1 MLTSIPV
8 KEIMDVL
15 IIGAGPAGLAAAKT
29 LLDQGFTG
37 KIHLIERGRRLAH
50 RVCPIDRGK
59 VCHGCGG
66 VCNVLSGFGGCIHY
80 GDAVKLS
87 LLPAGRRLLEKL
99 GPEAETRFDEASQM
113 VAEIA
118 AQPISFCNV
127 EHRPSPEEN
136 FSFKPY
142 PVAIMTAAQVRGFL
156 EQLYED
162 LQSDPRLH
170 LMMESEL
177 TELSPLSDGGYRAVI
192 RSRREA
198 PETIFADQVIIAV
211 GRAGMFW
218 WRQTIRDLGLA
229 FSYPQP
235 SVGLRF
241 ELNQRWLA
249 PAGTLHPDYKVT
261 MRQPAGKFKSFCY
274 CAGTGGGQI
283 KYTDYGDFCLLDG
296 HVASAEDKMPD
307 EHAPGNFALLYQLP
321 DIPPQVDP
329 MPLVM
334 ERYIA
339 PYKAL
344 RPEAPG
350 KPIAQRY
357 NDFRERREGPST
369 WADLRASLSHR
380 PSVEDLAPARIDS
393 LFQAEAHQGFC
404 QAVERYMQEVLGHTT
419 GVPQALL
426 DDMLVIALE
435 LEGLWDVMEVDM
447 HLETSRPGLFV
458 TGDAA
463 GIAQGILQAMT
474 TGIVAA
480 RRIIDRSRT
489 QTQQTDRDRLV
500 YDHYWSVGD
509 YYEPSDTFV
518 KVMDLLQ
525 AEHGRAVRVA
535 DLGCGIGRHALYAA
549 SRGARVVAIDHS
561 GRAISKLK
569 RRFESSSMEVIEGD
583 FTKWLKDGPDADLD
597 GLVCFD
603 ALHHISSDPE
613 EVLGALSIM
622 QRRVRPGG
630 LVLISLLADI
640 DYGQGGGPANRFMVS
655 TEEAERLL
663 DRAFAQA
670 QPLRRKL
677 TQVRFDQTV
686 NLDPASGRMV
696 QTHYQATRVI
706 RLFQLAGSAQC
717 VVSV

>member
-1 MLTSIPV
+1 
-8 KEIMDVL
+8 MDVL

-37 KIHLIERGRRLAH
+37 RIHLIERGRRL
-50 RVCPIDRGK
+50 RSRICPIDHAK

-66 VCNVLSGFGGCIHY
+66 ICNVLSGFGGCIHY

-87 LLPAGRRLLEKL
+87 LLPAGRRLQEKL
-99 GPEAETRFDEASQM
+99 GPDAEARFDEATQM
-113 VAEIA
+113 VA
-118 AQPISFCNV
+118 QLVDRPISFCDV
-127 EHRPSPEEN
+127 EHRPSTEES

-142 PVAIMTAAQVRGFL
+142 PVAVMPAAQVREFL
-156 EQLYED
+156 EQMFE
-162 LQSDPRLH
+162 QFASNPRIN
-170 LMMESEL
+170 LMMESEV
-177 TELSPLSDGGYRAVI
+177 TELVQLPGGGYRARI
-192 RSRREA
+192 DSRRTGSES
-198 PETIFADQVIIAV
+198 ILADQVIVAV

-218 WRQTIRDLGLA
+218 WRKIIRNFGLA
-229 FSYPQP
+229 FHYPQP

-296 HVASAEDKMPD
+296 HVAAAEDKIPD
-307 EHAPGNFALLYQLP
+307 ENAPGNFALLYQLP
-321 DIPPQVDP
+321 TIPPDIDP
-329 MPLVM
+329 LPVVM
-334 ERYIA
+334 DRYVA

-344 RPEAPG
+344 RPDSPG
-350 KPIAQRY
+350 KPIAQRFR
-357 NDFRERREGPST
+357 DFRERREGPST
-369 WADLRASLSHR
+369 WAELRASLGHR

-393 LFQAEAHQGFC
+393 LFKSEEHQGFC
-404 QAVERYMQEVLGHTT
+404 QAVERYMKEVLGHTT
-419 GVPQALL
+419 DVPPALL
-426 DDMLVIALE
+426 DDILVIALE
-435 LEGLWDVMEVDM
+435 LEGLWDVMDVDM
-447 HLETSRPGLFV
+447 HLETSSPGLFV

-463 GIAQGILQAMT
+463 GIAQGILQAMA

-480 RRIIDRSRT
+480 RRVVDRSRT
-489 QTQQTDRDRLV
+489 RTQQTDRDRLV
-500 YDHYWSVGD
+500 YDHYWTVGD

-518 KVMDLLQ
+518 KLIDLLQ
-525 AEHGRAVRVA
+525 AEQGRSVRVA
-535 DLGCGIGRHALYAA
+535 DLGCGIGRHALYAG

-569 RRFESSSMEVIEGD
+569 SKFDSSLIDVVEGD
-583 FTKWLKDGPDADLD
+583 FTKWLQDGPDADLD

-603 ALHHISSDPE
+603 ALHHISPDSST
-613 EVLGALSIM
+613 VLDVLNDM

-663 DRAFAQA
+663 DRAFGQA
-670 QPLRRKL
+670 EPLRRKC
-677 TQVRFDQTV
+677 TEVRFDQTV
-686 NLDPASGRMV
+686 NLDPVSGRMV
-696 QTHYQATRVI
+696 QTYYKATRVI
-706 RLFQLAGSAQC
+706 RLFQLAGSAQLMA
-717 VVSV
+717 SA

>member
-1 MLTSIPV
+1 
-8 KEIMDVL
+8 MDVL

-29 LLDQGFTG
+29 LLDQGFKG
-37 KIHLIERGRRLAH
+37 RIHLVERGRGPTR
-50 RVCPIDRGK
+50 RICPIDHGRI
-59 VCHGCGG
+59 CQGCGG
-66 VCNVLSGFGGCIHY
+66 ICNVLSGFGGCIHY

-87 LLPAGRRLLEKL
+87 LLPAGRRLQEKL
-99 GPEAETRFDEASQM
+99 GPEAEARFDEATEM
-113 VAEIA
+113 IA
-118 AQPISFCNV
+118 QLIARPIRFCDV
-127 EHRPSPEEN
+127 EHRPSAEES

-142 PVAIMTAAQVRGFL
+142 PVAVMSAAQVRGFL
-156 EQLYED
+156 EQMFEQLASN
-162 LQSDPRLH
+162 LN
-170 LMMESEL
+170 LMMESEV
-177 TELSPLSDGGYRAVI
+177 TDIVQVPGGGYRARI
-192 RSRREA
+192 QSRRTGS
-198 PETIFADQVIIAV
+198 ETIFADQVIVAV

-218 WRQTIRDLGLA
+218 WRKVIRDFGLA
-229 FSYPQP
+229 FLYSQP

-296 HVASAEDKMPD
+296 HVASAEDRIPD
-307 EHAPGNFALLYQLP
+307 ENAPGNFALLYQLP
-321 DIPPQVDP
+321 TIPPEIDP
-329 MPLVM
+329 MPVVM
-334 ERYIA
+334 ERYVA

-344 RPEAPG
+344 RPDSPG
-350 KPIAQRY
+350 KPVAQRFR
-357 NDFRERREGPST
+357 DFRERRDGPPS
-369 WADLRASLSHR
+369 WAALRASLGHR

-393 LFQAEAHQGFC
+393 LFQLEEHQGFC
-404 QAVERYMQEVLGHTT
+404 QAVERYMKEVLGHTT
-419 GVPQALL
+419 NVPPALL
-426 DDMLVIALE
+426 DDILVIALE

-447 HLETSRPGLFV
+447 HLETSSPGLFV

-463 GIAQGILQAMT
+463 GIAQGILQAMA

-480 RRIIDRSRT
+480 RRIIGRSSTR
-489 QTQQTDRDRLV
+489 TQQTDRDRLV

-518 KVMDLLQ
+518 KLIDLLQ
-525 AEHGRAVRVA
+525 AEQGRSVRVA
-535 DLGCGIGRHALYAA
+535 DLGCGIGRHALYAG
-549 SRGARVVAIDHS
+549 SKGARVVAIDHS
-561 GRAISKLK
+561 DRAISKLREK
-569 RRFESSSMEVIEGD
+569 FDSSLIEVLEGD
-583 FTKWLKDGPDADLD
+583 FTKWLQDGPDADLD

-603 ALHHISSDPE
+603 ALHHISSDRAKVL
-613 EVLGALSIM
+613 EVLSDM

-670 QPLRRKL
+670 EPLRRKC
-677 TQVRFDQTV
+677 TEVRFDQTI
-686 NLDPASGRMV
+686 NLDSVTGRMV
-696 QTHYQATRVI
+696 QTYYKATRVI
-706 RLFQLAGSAQC
+706 RLFQLAGAARLMASA
-717 VVSV
+717 